1 MNESQIFN
9 ESQLGDLGVSE
20 SDDAHETCAGLS
32 VKRQEL
38 TTDNC
43 LEAASLVKRCSED
56 QLPIVLHFLAS
67 MGLIVPQ
74 VEENTI
80 DTCTGL
86 PVKRREL
93 TPDDHLKAASLIAKC
108 PKAKLSILLHILEI
122 AGFSIPQVEAQK
134 PPESEVKQM
143 LLRAMNEYGMSQTQ
157 ISEIEGIDLP
167 RQRIYKYLRGVT
179 PHESIAKRITSA
191 LDKEFKRREREKTKW
206 R

>member
-1 MNESQIFN
+1 MW
-9 ESQLGDLGVSE
+9 LDLTV
-20 SDDAHETCAGLS
+20 T
-32 VKRQEL
+32 
-38 TTDNC
+38 
-43 LEAASLVKRCSED
+43 
-56 QLPIVLHFLAS
+56 
-67 MGLIVPQ
+67 
-74 VEENTI
+74 
-80 DTCTGL
+80 
-86 PVKRREL
+86 
-93 TPDDHLKAASLIAKC
+93 
-108 PKAKLSILLHILEI
+108 SILLHILEI

-206 R
+206 RCNRQI